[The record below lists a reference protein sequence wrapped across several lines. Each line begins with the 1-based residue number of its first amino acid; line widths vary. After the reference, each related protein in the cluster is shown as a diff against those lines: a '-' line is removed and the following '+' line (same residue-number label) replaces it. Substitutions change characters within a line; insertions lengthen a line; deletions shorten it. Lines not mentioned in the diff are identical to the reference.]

1 MTVPPFLWVRI
12 MNDADLKAENGRLR
26 ERIDALE
33 QQLRD
38 ATTSSADW
46 DAELQRENARLM
58 AENATLKQQANSA
71 AAESASAWDAE
82 LQRENA
88 RLMAENATLGRMSDE
103 VLWELEQCRHSLTL
117 KSAWERAK

>member
-58 AENATLKQQANSA
+58 AENATL
-71 AAESASAWDAE
+71 
-82 LQRENA
+82 A
-88 RLMAENATLGRMSDE
+88 RMGDE
-103 VLWELEQCRHSLTL
+103 VMRELEQCRQSLAL